1 MTIFYFSKEV
11 VYFLNIIVYLY
22 KVKIKFRWITN
33 RILRVR
39 KMRELIFWILYGIS
53 AIAIVYR
60 INKAL
65 LYFNGK
71 LKKKNTEILLPELSI
86 IQFIDNFGIGIESN
100 IINNMKKLNKST
112 FIFVIEKEKID
123 IINKIE
129 KIMKKEEYSNFVII
143 EVEGNLNYGRKL
155 ERALDEA
162 KQFVIVLDENIEVEG
177 NISEILE
184 ELSIKNFVVNG
195 LLYGAKE
202 GKALVG
208 LSTAFY
214 NNHKIFT
221 DLSLAEVEKTQRVN
235 RKFWS
240 FRKETILDNQ
250 IFLELTENTV
260 DEFELAKILKE
271 KNVDIFQSRVVG
283 KNSYEVKDFSDFTDN
298 IGEEV
303 EGFYSTVKDTISL
316 SVHVL
321 TIIPLILPSI
331 TLIYASF
338 LGMSYVTLV
347 ITSLLLKAA
356 DTYVIR
362 KLIVE
367 KTLWYGEI
375 LREFIIDI
383 FGIIIVFFRK
393 SR

>member
-1 MTIFYFSKEV
+1 
-11 VYFLNIIVYLY
+11 
-22 KVKIKFRWITN
+22 
-33 RILRVR
+33 
-39 KMRELIFWILYGIS
+39 MRELIFWILYGIS

-65 LYFNGK
+65 LYFNGR
-71 LKKKNTEILLPELSI
+71 LKKKNTEVLLPELSI
-86 IQFIDNFGIGIESN
+86 IQFIEGIGESIELN
-100 IINNMKKLNKST
+100 IINNMKKLSKSN
-112 FIFVIEKEKID
+112 FIFVIEKDKTN

-129 KIMKKEEYSNFVII
+129 KIMKKGEYSNFVII
-143 EVEGNLNYGRKL
+143 EVEENLNYGRKL
-155 ERALDEA
+155 ETALEEA
-162 KQFVIVLDENIEVEG
+162 KQYVIVLDENIELEG

-184 ELSIKNFVVNG
+184 ELSIKSFVVNG

-214 NNHKIFT
+214 NSHRIFT

-235 RKFWS
+235 KKFWC
-240 FRKETILDNQ
+240 FRKETILDNH
-250 IFLELTENTV
+250 IFLELTENIV
-260 DEFELAKILKE
+260 DEFELANILKE
-271 KNVDIFQSRVVG
+271 KNIDIFQSRVVG
-283 KNSYEVKDFSDFTDN
+283 KNSYEVIDFSDFTEN

-303 EGFYSTVKDTISL
+303 EGFYSTVKDTVSL

-321 TIIPLILPSI
+321 AIIPLVLPSI
-331 TLIYASF
+331 ALIYASF
-338 LGMSYVTLV
+338 LGMNYVTLV

-375 LREFIIDI
+375 LREFIIDV
-383 FGIIIVFFRK
+383 FGVIIVFFRK

>member
-1 MTIFYFSKEV
+1 
-11 VYFLNIIVYLY
+11 
-22 KVKIKFRWITN
+22 
-33 RILRVR
+33 
-39 KMRELIFWILYGIS
+39 MRELIFWILYGIS
-53 AIAIVYR
+53 VIAIVYR

-65 LYFNGK
+65 LYFNGR
-71 LKKKNTEILLPELSI
+71 LKKKNTEVLLPELSI
-86 IQFIDNFGIGIESN
+86 IQFVEGIGESVELN
-100 IINNMKKLNKST
+100 IINNMKKLSKSS
-112 FIFVIEKEKID
+112 FIFVIEKDKTN

-129 KIMKKEEYSNFVII
+129 KIMKKGECSNFIVV
-143 EVEGNLNYGRKL
+143 EVEENLNYGRKL
-155 ERALDEA
+155 ETALEEA
-162 KQFVIVLDENIEVEG
+162 KQYVIVLDENIELEG

-184 ELSIKNFVVNG
+184 ELSIKSFVVNG

-214 NNHKIFT
+214 NSHRIFT

-235 RKFWS
+235 KKFWC
-240 FRKETILDNQ
+240 FRKETILDNH
-250 IFLELTENTV
+250 IFLELTENTI
-260 DEFELAKILKE
+260 DEFELANILKE
-271 KNVDIFQSRVVG
+271 KNIDIFQSRVVG
-283 KNSYEVKDFSDFTDN
+283 KNSYEVTDFSDFTEN

-303 EGFYSTVKDTISL
+303 EGFYSTVKDTVSL

-321 TIIPLILPSI
+321 TIIPLVLPSI

-338 LGMSYVTLV
+338 LGMNYATLV

-375 LREFIIDI
+375 LREFIIDV
-383 FGIIIVFFRK
+383 FGVIIVFFRK

>member
-1 MTIFYFSKEV
+1 MYIR
-11 VYFLNIIVYLY
+11 LD
-22 KVKIKFRWITN
+22 IKNWKHQN
-33 RILRVR
+33 RILRVV

-53 AIAIVYR
+53 VIAIVYR

-65 LYFNGK
+65 LYFNGR
-71 LKKKNTEILLPELSI
+71 LKKKNTEVLLPELSI
-86 IQFIDNFGIGIESN
+86 IQFIEDIGESIELN
-100 IINNMKKLNKST
+100 IINNMKKLSKSS
-112 FIFVIEKEKID
+112 FIFVIEKDKTN

-129 KIMKKEEYSNFVII
+129 KIMKKGEYSNFVII
-143 EVEGNLNYGRKL
+143 EVEENLNYGRKL
-155 ERALDEA
+155 ETALEEA
-162 KQFVIVLDENIEVEG
+162 KQYVIVLDENIELEG

-184 ELSIKNFVVNG
+184 ELSIKSFVVNG

-214 NNHKIFT
+214 NSNRIFT

-235 RKFWS
+235 KKFWC
-240 FRKETILDNQ
+240 FRKETILDNH

-260 DEFELAKILKE
+260 DEFELAQILKE
-271 KNVDIFQSRVVG
+271 KNIDVFQSRVVG
-283 KNSYEVKDFSDFTDN
+283 KNSYEVTDFSDFTEN

-303 EGFYSTVKDTISL
+303 EGFYSTVKDTVSL

-321 TIIPLILPSI
+321 AIIPLVLPSI

-338 LGMSYVTLV
+338 LGMNYVTLV

-375 LREFIIDI
+375 LREFIIDV
-383 FGIIIVFFRK
+383 FGVIIVFFRK

>member
-1 MTIFYFSKEV
+1 MYIR
-11 VYFLNIIVYLY
+11 LD
-22 KVKIKFRWITN
+22 IKNWKHQN
-33 RILRVR
+33 RILRVV

-53 AIAIVYR
+53 VIAIVYR

-65 LYFNGK
+65 LYFNGR
-71 LKKKNTEILLPELSI
+71 LKKKNTEVLLPELSI
-86 IQFIDNFGIGIESN
+86 IQFIEGIGESIELN
-100 IINNMKKLNKST
+100 IINNMKKLSKSS
-112 FIFVIEKEKID
+112 FIFVIEKDKTN

-129 KIMKKEEYSNFVII
+129 KIMKKGEYSNFVII
-143 EVEGNLNYGRKL
+143 EVEENLNYGRKL
-155 ERALDEA
+155 ETALEEA
-162 KQFVIVLDENIEVEG
+162 KQYVIVLDENVELEG

-184 ELSIKNFVVNG
+184 ELSIKSFVVNG

-214 NNHKIFT
+214 NSHRIFT

-235 RKFWS
+235 KKFWC
-240 FRKETILDNQ
+240 FRKETILDNH
-250 IFLELTENTV
+250 IFLELTENTI
-260 DEFELAKILKE
+260 DEFELANILKE
-271 KNVDIFQSRVVG
+271 KNIDIFQSRVVG
-283 KNSYEVKDFSDFTDN
+283 KNSYEVTDFSDFTEN

-303 EGFYSTVKDTISL
+303 EGFYSTVKDTVSL

-321 TIIPLILPSI
+321 AIIPLVLPSI
-331 TLIYASF
+331 TLIYAGF
-338 LGMSYVTLV
+338 LGMNYVTLV

-375 LREFIIDI
+375 LREFIIDV

>member
-1 MTIFYFSKEV
+1 MYIR
-11 VYFLNIIVYLY
+11 LD
-22 KVKIKFRWITN
+22 IKNWKHQN
-33 RILRVR
+33 RILRVV

-53 AIAIVYR
+53 VIAIVYR

-65 LYFNGK
+65 LYFNGR
-71 LKKKNTEILLPELSI
+71 LKKKNTEVLLPELSI
-86 IQFIDNFGIGIESN
+86 IQFIEGIGESIELN
-100 IINNMKKLNKST
+100 IINNMKKLSKSS
-112 FIFVIEKEKID
+112 FIFVIEKDKTN

-129 KIMKKEEYSNFVII
+129 KIMKKGEYSNFII
-143 EVEGNLNYGRKL
+143 VEVEENLNYGRKL
-155 ERALDEA
+155 ETALEEA
-162 KQFVIVLDENIEVEG
+162 KQYVIVLDENIELEG

-184 ELSIKNFVVNG
+184 ELSIKSFVVNG

-214 NNHKIFT
+214 NSHRIFT

-235 RKFWS
+235 KKFWC
-240 FRKETILDNQ
+240 FRKETILDNH

-260 DEFELAKILKE
+260 DEFELAQILKE
-271 KNVDIFQSRVVG
+271 KNIDVFQSRVVG
-283 KNSYEVKDFSDFTDN
+283 KNSYEVMDFSDFTEN

-303 EGFYSTVKDTISL
+303 EGFYSTVKDTVSL

-321 TIIPLILPSI
+321 TIIPLVLPSI

>member
-1 MTIFYFSKEV
+1 MYIR
-11 VYFLNIIVYLY
+11 LD
-22 KVKIKFRWITN
+22 IKNWKQQN
-33 RILRVR
+33 RILRVV

-53 AIAIVYR
+53 VIAIVYR

-65 LYFNGK
+65 LYFNGR
-71 LKKKNTEILLPELSI
+71 LKKKNTEVLLPELSI
-86 IQFIDNFGIGIESN
+86 IQFIEGIGESVELN
-100 IINNMKKLNKST
+100 IINNMKKLSKSS
-112 FIFVIEKEKID
+112 FIFVIEKDKTN

-129 KIMKKEEYSNFVII
+129 KIMKKGEYSNFII
-143 EVEGNLNYGRKL
+143 VEVEENLNYGRKL
-155 ERALDEA
+155 ETALEEA
-162 KQFVIVLDENIEVEG
+162 KQYVIVLDENIEVEG

-184 ELSIKNFVVNG
+184 ELSIKSFVVNG

-214 NNHKIFT
+214 NSHRIFT

-235 RKFWS
+235 KKFWC
-240 FRKETILDNQ
+240 FRKETILDNH
-250 IFLELTENTV
+250 IFLELTENTI
-260 DEFELAKILKE
+260 DEFELANILKE
-271 KNVDIFQSRVVG
+271 KNIDIFQSRVVG
-283 KNSYEVKDFSDFTDN
+283 KNSYEVIDFSDFTETM
-298 IGEEV
+298 GEEV
-303 EGFYSTVKDTISL
+303 EGFYSTVKDTVSL

-321 TIIPLILPSI
+321 TIIPLVLPSI

-338 LGMSYVTLV
+338 LGMNYATLV

-375 LREFIIDI
+375 LREFIIDV
-383 FGIIIVFFRK
+383 FGVIIVFFRK

>member
-1 MTIFYFSKEV
+1 
-11 VYFLNIIVYLY
+11 
-22 KVKIKFRWITN
+22 
-33 RILRVR
+33 
-39 KMRELIFWILYGIS
+39 MRELIFWILYGIS
-53 AIAIVYR
+53 VIAIVYR

-71 LKKKNTEILLPELSI
+71 LKKKNVENLLSELSI

-100 IINNMKKLNKST
+100 IKNNMKKLNKSN
-112 FIFVIEKEKID
+112 FIFVIEKERRD

-129 KIMKKEEYSNFVII
+129 KVMKKGEFINFVIV
-143 EVEGNLNYGRKL
+143 EVEENQNYGQKL
-155 ERALDEA
+155 ETALEEA
-162 KQFVIVLDENIEVEG
+162 KEYVIVLDENIELEG

-202 GKALVG
+202 GKALTG
-208 LSTAFY
+208 LNTAFY
-214 NNHKIFT
+214 NSHRIFT

-235 RKFWS
+235 KKFWC
-240 FRKETILDNQ
+240 FRKESILDKE
-250 IFLELTENTV
+250 IFLKLTENPI
-260 DEFELAKILKE
+260 DEFELAQILKE
-271 KNVDIFQSRVVG
+271 KNTDIFQSRVVG
-283 KNSYEVKDFSDFTDN
+283 KNSYEVKNFNDFIES

-303 EGFYSTVKDTISL
+303 EGFYSIVKDTVSL

-321 TIIPLILPSI
+321 TIIPLVLPSI

-338 LGMSYVTLV
+338 LGRNYVILV
-347 ITSLLLKAA
+347 ITSLLLKAI

-367 KTLWYGEI
+367 KPLWYGEI

-383 FGIIIVFFRK
+383 FGVIIVFFRK

>member
-1 MTIFYFSKEV
+1 
-11 VYFLNIIVYLY
+11 
-22 KVKIKFRWITN
+22 
-33 RILRVR
+33 
-39 KMRELIFWILYGIS
+39 MRELIFWILYGIS

-100 IINNMKKLNKST
+100 IINNMKKLSKST

-250 IFLELTENTV
+250 IFLELTENTI